1 MLCIIGKTA
10 SGKDTT
16 VNELIT
22 KHNFKKLIT
31 YTTRPMRKGE
41 KQNITYHFISEEDF
55 KQKIKDGFFAEWKTY
70 KTVEGI
76 WYYGT
81 SLEDI
86 ENADDNTV
94 VILTPDGYRDII
106 SKLSKK
112 PVSVYIYANN
122 STIKKRLISRGD
134 DPREAERRVKHDNE
148 DFKNIEYE
156 VDKIFYNNDGTDIR
170 VVINKILNL
179 IKEKKGSDK

>member
-41 KQNITYHFISEEDF
+41 KQNITYHFIPEEDF
-55 KQKIKDGFFAEWKTY
+55 KQKIEDGFFAEWKTY
-70 KTVEGI
+70 ETVEGT

-81 SLEDI
+81 SLEDL
-86 ENADDNTV
+86 EKADDNTV
-94 VILTPDGYRDII
+94 IILTPNGYRDVIK
-106 SKLSKK
+106 KLSKK
-112 PVSVYIYANN
+112 PIAVYIYANN
-122 STIKKRLISRGD
+122 STIKKRLSARGD
-134 DPREAERRVKHDNE
+134 NPKEAERRIKHDNE
-148 DFKNIEYE
+148 DFKGVEYE
-156 VDKIFYNNDGTDIR
+156 VNKIFYNNEGTDIE

-179 IKEKKGSDK
+179 IKESDK